1 MHLEI
6 KAPGLAFS
14 CHIHWALWILIA
26 LMIEKIVKIKNYQTA
41 TLLWSHCI
49 ILCLFWQCGDLCMK
63 FTCVLIM
70 FLRGKKNHKK
80 NPKKCKLGNFQV
92 FLQPDGAHT
101 FWVAL
106 LSSPVPGLLL
116 LHPCSCVS
124 SQQYP
129 QSCALVSAP
138 QKQPRAKGDLS
149 YSWFRKTSLQFTLGR
164 NLNCF
169 TYGLISGNLCINT
182 L

>member
-1 MHLEI
+1 MDINCPNDRKNCENKKLPDSYITLKSLHHFMSFLTMWGFMHEI
-6 KAPGLAFS
+6 HMCS
-14 CHIHWALWILIA
+14 YNVSER
-26 LMIEKIVKIKNYQTA
+26 EKKPQ
-41 TLLWSHCI
+41 
-49 ILCLFWQCGDLCMK
+49 
-63 FTCVLIM
+63 
-70 FLRGKKNHKK
+70 KK
-80 NPKKCKLGNFQV
+80 PKKCKLGNFQV
-92 FLQPDGAHT
+92 FLQPDGAQT

-149 YSWFRKTSLQFTLGR
+149 YS
-164 NLNCF
+164 
-169 TYGLISGNLCINT
+169 
-182 L
+182 